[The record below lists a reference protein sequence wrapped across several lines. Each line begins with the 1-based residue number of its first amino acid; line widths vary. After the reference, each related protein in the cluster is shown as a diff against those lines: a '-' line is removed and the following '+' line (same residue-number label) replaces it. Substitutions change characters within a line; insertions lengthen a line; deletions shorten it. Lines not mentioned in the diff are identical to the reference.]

1 MQVIIEILID
11 VDPDDPANEK
21 KHALAERMCE
31 NARADGY
38 RVYGYSF
45 KEA

>member
-1 MQVIIEILID
+1 MID

-21 KHALAERMCE
+21 KHALAERLVRE
-31 NARADGY
+31 VRADGY